1 MKIYNE
7 IAYFI
12 DFSIHG
18 IPYVAYI
25 AYEIDGIIYTDSEK
39 TYKFIKK
46 DHPELQVK
54 YFNTVEKIKQH
65 MVQSGVKVII
75 YPDYHI
81 RFFKNLTGVKHI
93 QIFHGLTDKKY
104 HFIKD
109 VLNYDLFFIPG
120 NDDYKR
126 YEERG
131 LLKKGTGILIG
142 YPKLDRVFRGEIK
155 KDEELIKLK
164 LAPTKKTVLY
174 APTWLDRALNSS
186 WKKFRKVFTKN
197 IPENI
202 NLIVKLHPN
211 IKRYREEEVEE
222 FSKYLKPFKN
232 ARLFDFIPD
241 PIPLMAASDL
251 LISDVSGITR
261 EFLAFKRPFVFLSNK
276 PKWLWNKQKIKL
288 WECGEVVTNP
298 DKLWQA
304 VERSLREPDRY
315 MDAIE
320 KHFNSTFYKPDGFA
334 AKRARDA
341 ILKLYINH
349 PS

>member
-1 MKIYNE
+1 MTVHNE

-12 DFSIHG
+12 DFSIHE

-25 AYEIDGIIYTDSEK
+25 AYEVDGIIYTDSEK

-81 RFFKNLTGVKHI
+81 RFFKNLTGVRHV

-131 LLKKGTGILIG
+131 LLKKGTGILIV

-164 LAPTKKTVLY
+164 LAPIKKTVLY
-174 APTWLDRALNSS
+174 ASTWLDRALNSS
-186 WKKFRKVFTKN
+186 WK
-197 IPENI
+197 
-202 NLIVKLHPN
+202 
-211 IKRYREEEVEE
+211 
-222 FSKYLKPFKN
+222 
-232 ARLFDFIPD
+232 
-241 PIPLMAASDL
+241 
-251 LISDVSGITR
+251 
-261 EFLAFKRPFVFLSNK
+261 
-276 PKWLWNKQKIKL
+276 
-288 WECGEVVTNP
+288 
-298 DKLWQA
+298 
-304 VERSLREPDRY
+304 
-315 MDAIE
+315 
-320 KHFNSTFYKPDGFA
+320 
-334 AKRARDA
+334 
-341 ILKLYINH
+341 
-349 PS
+349 